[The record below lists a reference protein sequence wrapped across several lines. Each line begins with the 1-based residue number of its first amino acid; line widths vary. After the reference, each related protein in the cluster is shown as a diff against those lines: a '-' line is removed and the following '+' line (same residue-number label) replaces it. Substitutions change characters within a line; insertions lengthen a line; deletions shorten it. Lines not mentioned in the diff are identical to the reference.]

1 MRVDTVSFQ
10 KRQRFL
16 SPKSQKNLKSILENI
31 NAETKMN
38 KNDFCWESNFVKSVS

>member
-16 SPKSQKNLKSILENI
+16 SPKSQKNLKSIFYN
-31 NAETKMN
+31 
-38 KNDFCWESNFVKSVS
+38 SNPYCTQQLK